1 MKKPMESGQFKLDE
15 RETADIR
22 RQIARLAGAYTP
34 EWHFD
39 EKNPDIGSTL
49 ALLFAEQTEWNLGK
63 FNRKLEQ
70 FRMDFVNMLG
80 LSLIPVYPALA

>member
-49 ALLFAEQTEWNLGK
+49 ALLFAEQTETVSNTISLSSP
-63 FNRKLEQ
+63 EA
-70 FRMDFVNMLG
+70 D
-80 LSLIPVYPALA
+80 SLIPFFRYVPPNAS